1 VSKVVEI
8 GSGAGSSMEQG
19 RRRANQ
25 LLNAVMSFARIILRK
40 YGELGPFGYSMDR
53 EGQISRE
60 TLEIP
65 RLPTDPKRL
74 WKLLA
79 EQMQRQARRGTVE
92 AVAMAANVSLADP
105 SAEGYGD
112 AVVINIEEE
121 SGYAIEVTVPYRIYG
136 GNLKNLLPRRI
147 ALGAMV
153 VDDAVPHLFAGAPP
167 R

>member
-1 VSKVVEI
+1 MSKVVEI
-8 GSGAGSSMEQG
+8 GSGAGSSLEQG

-25 LLNAVMSFARIILRK
+25 MLNAVMSFARIILRK

-65 RLPTDPKRL
+65 RLPSDPKRL

-79 EQMQRQARRGTVE
+79 EQMQRQARRGAVQ
-92 AVAMAANVSLADP
+92 AVAMAANVSLAEA

-136 GNLKNLLPRRI
+136 GQLKNLLPRRI
-147 ALGAMV
+147 ALGKMV
-153 VDDAVPHLFAGAPP
+153 VDDAVPHLFAGSSP

>member
-1 VSKVVEI
+1 MSKILEMRSPQ
-8 GSGAGSSMEQG
+8 GSGEEQG

-25 LLNAVMSFARIILRK
+25 LLNAVMSFARLILRK
-40 YGELGPFGYSMDR
+40 YGELGPFGYSMDQ

-65 RLPTDPKRL
+65 RLPNDPRRL

-79 EQMQRQARRGTVE
+79 EQMARQARRGAVQ
-92 AVAMAANVSLADP
+92 AVAMAANVSLAEP
-105 SAEGYGD
+105 SAEGYQD

-136 GNLKNLLPRRI
+136 GHLKNLLPRRI
-147 ALGAMV
+147 ALGEMV
-153 VDDAVPHLFAGAPP
+153 VDDAVADLFTGAEP